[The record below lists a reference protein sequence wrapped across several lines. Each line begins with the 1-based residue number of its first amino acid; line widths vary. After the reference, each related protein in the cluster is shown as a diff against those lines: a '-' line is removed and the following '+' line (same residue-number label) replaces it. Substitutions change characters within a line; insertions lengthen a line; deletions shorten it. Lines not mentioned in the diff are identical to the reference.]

1 VLTALLLSSHPGGEI
16 CTPAAYLTMVFLPT
30 HFLTITYQEQKW
42 AFSSLFGKE
51 NAHFHPNKS
60 YSFENSDIQPEF

>member
-1 VLTALLLSSHPGGEI
+1 
-16 CTPAAYLTMVFLPT
+16 MVFLPT